1 VSVDFT
7 RNPRL
12 TKERAMMTSNE
23 VDSQKG
29 SSSSGSSSTEKED
42 SAVKQ
47 PAPSTSPFEPEVRER
62 LNDVRTKILSGGIYG
77 MVYGVL
83 VGGVV
88 HVTLD
93 KVLMRSGVAKRLSL
107 KYPSLRIPHKF
118 PKNSFLPTIL
128 FVGAMASFASAC
140 VKGRNSLNLVTDV
153 WTVNSNPKSAY
164 QGQLNKNKY
173 DLYKEQEESFERRT
187 ARINEIKAA
196 KEKEIEHKTW
206 RGG

>member
-1 VSVDFT
+1 MIMSS
-7 RNPRL
+7 
-12 TKERAMMTSNE
+12 EAE
-23 VDSQKG
+23 SQKG
-29 SSSSGSSSTEKED
+29 NSSSSSTEKED

-77 MVYGVL
+77 MAYGVL
-83 VGGVV
+83 IGGVV

-93 KVLMRSGVAKRLSL
+93 KVLMRSGFAKRLSL
-107 KYPSLRIPHKF
+107 KYPSLGIPHKF

-128 FVGAMASFASAC
+128 FVGAMSSFASAS

-153 WTVNSNPKSAY
+153 WTVNANPKSSY

-196 KEKEIEHKTW
+196 KEKEIEHNTW